1 MEGIEAETWT
11 AKQPK
16 EKKKT
21 YSTELL
27 AFDWSDSSPTQI
39 CEDRDEGKSY
49 VGLEVWCFFSPELV
63 VTTGYHQS
71 KSTTDRNILCF

>member
-49 VGLEVWCFFSPELV
+49 VGLEV
-63 VTTGYHQS
+63 
-71 KSTTDRNILCF
+71 

>member
-1 MEGIEAETWT
+1 MWQPRLLYVVHPPQVVIPTLKMEGIEAETWT

-49 VGLEVWCFFSPELV
+49 VGLEV
-63 VTTGYHQS
+63 
-71 KSTTDRNILCF
+71 